1 MYNINMMYD
10 IDIITYQLIDIIMN
24 IYNSGLVHIK
34 SLPCLRLVA
43 ASNTKAETTSCIDV
57 ILCQIA

>member
-1 MYNINMMYD
+1 
-10 IDIITYQLIDIIMN
+10 MN

-43 ASNTKAETTSCIDV
+43 TSNTKAETTSSIDV
-57 ILCQIA
+57 ILCQIAWLPFAQQINWLVSIRGQHWY